1 LASTGTESIAS
12 GTGGALRLDY
22 VSPLPPVRS
31 GISDYSAEL
40 LPHLARRPEIAEL
53 RVVRLP
59 GQEVAAELV
68 ERWAPVAAEE
78 VGADGRLP
86 LYQMGNNQH
95 HDAVLDLALTRPG
108 VITLHD
114 LFLHHLVAERTLAGE
129 TADPYI
135 AALTAD
141 HGWVG
146 EAVARP
152 RRWGGHTEGGTFAL
166 PAHRGLLLRQR
177 GVLVH
182 SAWAAELLAEELPEV
197 AVRIVSIGIPLPPAV
212 GPPGGEEA
220 RRARRRLGLSEER
233 PLLGSF
239 GFQTPIKRTAA
250 AVRALARPELA
261 GVDLLVVGEV
271 SPHVDLEGEARR
283 AGVADRVHVTG
294 FVDAATFTRA
304 LEACD
309 LCLNLRYPTAGETS
323 AALLRQLAAGR
334 PTLVS
339 DYAQFRELPEEAVV
353 KVLLGSDAEEAEAL
367 GATAARLLADPARL
381 RAMGRAARDH
391 IALHHAPPRAAAS
404 VARACVELAELEPPV
419 APGQTPPAPRPAPPT
434 SQTAYRLDGEMEVA
448 LGDEAQNEAQN
459 DPRDWPPGTR
469 RTLTL
474 RLTNHGPAR
483 WLAARRGPGG
493 IAFDLSLRPLDDFGR
508 GETGADRETGADL
521 EADRPWLLLPRDL
534 APGDSLEIPFELRRP
549 DGEARLVVEALVFD
563 DWGGSSA
570 RRPGRPRLD
579 DAAPRLRWSGVVG
592 GKAGPLRP
600 DPSPLS
606 SSSVSPGPTAPEPT
620 APSPV
625 PPTPAPRTGTGATP

>member
-1 LASTGTESIAS
+1 MTAS
-12 GTGGALRLDY
+12 GKEGALRLDY

-40 LPHLARRPEIAEL
+40 LPHLARRREIAEL

-59 GQEVAAELV
+59 DQEVAAELV
-68 ERWAPVAAEE
+68 ELWAPVAAEE
-78 VGADGRLP
+78 TGAGGRLP

-95 HDAVLDLALTRPG
+95 HDAVLDLALERPG
-108 VITLHD
+108 VVTLHD
-114 LFLHHLVAERTLAGE
+114 LFLHHLLAERTLAGDS
-129 TADPYI
+129 ADPYI
-135 AALTAD
+135 AALAAD

-146 EAVARP
+146 KAVARP

-197 AVRIVSIGIPLPPAV
+197 AVRTVSMGIPLPPAV

-220 RRARRRLGLSEER
+220 RRARRRLGLAEDR

-239 GFQTPIKRTAA
+239 GFQTPIKRTTA

-261 GVDLLVVGEV
+261 GVDLLVVGQV

-294 FVDAATFTRA
+294 FVDAVTFTRA

-334 PTLVS
+334 PALVS

-353 KVLLGSDAEEAEAL
+353 RVPLGDEAEEAEAL
-367 GATAARLLADPARL
+367 AATAARLLADPERL

-419 APGQTPPAPRPAPPT
+419 AAGQPVPEPRVAPPT
-434 SQTAYRLDGEMEVA
+434 SQTLHRLDGAIDVT
-448 LGDEAQNEAQN
+448 LPDGSG
-459 DPRDWPPGTR
+459 DWPAGAR

-474 RLTNHGPAR
+474 HLTNRGPGR

-493 IAFDLSLRPLDDFGR
+493 VAFDVSLRPLDTF
-508 GETGADRETGADL
+508 DREEAGADL

-534 APGDSLEIPFELRRP
+534 GPGETLDVPFELRRP

-563 DWGGSSA
+563 DWGGTSA

-579 DAAPRLRWSGVVG
+579 PAAAPLRWSGIVG
-592 GKAGPLRP
+592 EEG
-600 DPSPLS
+600 
-606 SSSVSPGPTAPEPT
+606 
-620 APSPV
+620 V
-625 PPTPAPRTGTGATP
+625 PA